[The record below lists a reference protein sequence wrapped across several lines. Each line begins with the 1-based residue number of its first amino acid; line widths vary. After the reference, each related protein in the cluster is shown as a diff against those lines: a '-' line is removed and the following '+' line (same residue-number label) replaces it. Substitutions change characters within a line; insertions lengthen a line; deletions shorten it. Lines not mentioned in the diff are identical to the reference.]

1 MADLYPLSPSLF
13 LDGYPQVDHALG
25 LSSLPTS
32 APPQADQGKPGI
44 TTGEN
49 GKCLQN
55 TFHVLWT
62 QLGPDWLLIQ
72 TEMLRSSETWEE
84 VNGQCRT
91 FQNPHSTPAEE
102 GALHSPEDHKLPRAC
117 CNTHQV
123 VSCHRLPIFVTGHHH
138 SSQPLFHVCKAISQ
152 SQHGHDL
159 TGHCNVKLCLGQE
172 NRSHGQLRHVT
183 GWTLPAVTAGGY
195 TLWASSHSRG
205 LSRLPTL
212 STVLCRGV
220 TGVRPVKPTAQ
231 CNTPLESATV

>member
-117 CNTHQV
+117 QQHSPSRQLSQAAHLCHWPPPFFPAAL
-123 VSCHRLPIFVTGHHH
+123 SCLQGY
-138 SSQPLFHVCKAISQ
+138 Q
-152 SQHGHDL
+152 S
-159 TGHCNVKLCLGQE
+159 K
-172 NRSHGQLRHVT
+172 
-183 GWTLPAVTAGGY
+183 PA
-195 TLWASSHSRG
+195 
-205 LSRLPTL
+205 
-212 STVLCRGV
+212 
-220 TGVRPVKPTAQ
+220 RP
-231 CNTPLESATV
+231 

>member
-62 QLGPDWLLIQ
+62 PLGPDRLLIQ

-102 GALHSPEDHKLPRAC
+102 GGPQAPQGLPA
-117 CNTHQV
+117 TLTK
-123 VSCHRLPIFVTGHHH
+123 SSAVTGCP
-138 SSQPLFHVCKAISQ
+138 SLSLATTILPSRSFMSARLSVKASTAMISLATAM
-152 SQHGHDL
+152 SNCAWDSK
-159 TGHCNVKLCLGQE
+159 TGPMV
-172 NRSHGQLRHVT
+172 S
-183 GWTLPAVTAGGY
+183 
-195 TLWASSHSRG
+195 
-205 LSRLPTL
+205 
-212 STVLCRGV
+212 
-220 TGVRPVKPTAQ
+220 
-231 CNTPLESATV
+231 